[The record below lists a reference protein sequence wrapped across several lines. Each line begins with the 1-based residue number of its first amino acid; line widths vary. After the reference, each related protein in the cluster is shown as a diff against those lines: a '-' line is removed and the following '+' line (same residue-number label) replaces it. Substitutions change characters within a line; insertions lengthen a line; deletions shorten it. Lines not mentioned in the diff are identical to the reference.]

1 MDTVTIPLVRYEE
14 LLDSETRVN
23 VAVECIVNNKY
34 IDNEDILRI
43 LGTKLAM
50 KKANEIREENRK
62 RDEEYEKRREEDAN
76 AQMS

>member
-1 MDTVTIPLVRYEE
+1 METETVTISLDRYEC
-14 LLDSETRVN
+14 LLDTETRVD
-23 VAVECIVNNKY
+23 VAVERIVNDRY
-34 IDNEDILRI
+34 IENEDILRI

-76 AQMS
+76 A

>member
-1 MDTVTIPLVRYEE
+1 MDTVTIPLGRYEE
-14 LLDSETRVN
+14 LLDTETRVN

>member
-1 MDTVTIPLVRYEE
+1 MDTVTIPLGRYEE

-76 AQMS
+76 A

>member
-1 MDTVTIPLVRYEE
+1 MDTVTIPLGRYEE

-23 VAVECIVNNKY
+23 VAVEWIVNNKY

-76 AQMS
+76 A